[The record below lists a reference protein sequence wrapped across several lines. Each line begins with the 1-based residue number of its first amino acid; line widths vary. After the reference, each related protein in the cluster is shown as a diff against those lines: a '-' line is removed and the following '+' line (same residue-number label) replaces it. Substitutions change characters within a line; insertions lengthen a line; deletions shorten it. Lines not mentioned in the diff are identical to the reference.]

1 MISFVKV
8 NWLLIRMVL
17 MVIGGVIGYMVGF
30 ELYVVFIFGDLFWM
44 KLRELFGEI
53 YGD

>member
-30 ELYVVFIFGDLFWM
+30 ELYVVFIYLVWY
-44 KLRELFGEI
+44 LEI
-53 YGD
+53 YFEWNWENCLE

>member
-17 MVIGGVIGYMVGF
+17 MVIGGVIGNMVGF
-30 ELYVVFIFGDLFWM
+30 ILSYMLLLYI
-44 KLRELFGEI
+44 
-53 YGD
+53 

>member
-17 MVIGGVIGYMVGF
+17 MVIGGVIGNMVGLILSYMLL
-30 ELYVVFIFGDLFWM
+30 LYI
-44 KLRELFGEI
+44 
-53 YGD
+53 